1 MSSYVIAGASRG
13 LGLELVRQLAQDP
26 QNTVIG
32 LARNTRDA
40 LSRYGET
47 PPTNVTF
54 IEADILNLDSLKSAS
69 SKTESLTGGTLDYLI
84 NNAAYVS
91 NTSAFKTL
99 GDFSDDPDTLAEDLT
114 TSFTTNVIGV
124 IQTINVF
131 VPLLRKGT
139 EKKVLTLST
148 GMADVDLINQVE
160 LDVAAP
166 YSISKAAVNVAVAK
180 YNALYKKDGI
190 LFMAISPGYVDT
202 GNHPDPSDEEAMKGM
217 MALGAKFA
225 AYAPHF
231 TAPIQ
236 RDESARQV
244 LKLLKNASL
253 EKGDGGSF
261 ISHLGNKQWL

>member
-1 MSSYVIAGASRG
+1 M
-13 LGLELVRQLAQDP
+13 EFVRQLAQDP

-32 LARNTRDA
+32 LARNTKDA

-54 IEADILNLDSLKSAS
+54 IEADILNLDSLKSAA
-69 SKTESLTGGTLDYLI
+69 SKTESLTGGKLDYLI
-84 NNAAYVS
+84 NNAAYIS

-99 GDFSDDPDTLAEDLT
+99 GDFSDDPDTLAKDLT
-114 TSFTTNVIGV
+114 ASFTTNVVGV

-148 GMADVDLINQVE
+148 GMADADMINHVE
-160 LDVAAP
+160 IDVAAP

-180 YNALYKKDGI
+180 YNALYKKE
-190 LFMAISPGYVDT
+190 
-202 GNHPDPSDEEAMKGM
+202 DPSDEEARKGM

-236 RDESARQV
+236 PDESARQV
-244 LKLLKNASL
+244 LKLFKNASL